1 MVLVQCQGRELDPI
15 MKVEMFELGP
25 VMTNAY
31 LVYDLQTKKGIVFDP
46 GMNPD
51 RLLQRIEKL
60 QLEIEAILLTHAH
73 FDHMGGV
80 EEVRTHTGAPVYIH
94 QEEEDWLG
102 DPMKNGSGRWPM
114 MPKLTARPAE
124 HILVGGETL
133 QLAGFQFD
141 VLYTPGHSP
150 GSISFYDG
158 VHVFSGDALFRDSI
172 GRTDLYGGSHRT
184 LMDSIKK
191 KLMELP
197 GNTVVYSGH
206 GPKTTINRERKS
218 NPFLME

>member
-1 MVLVQCQGRELDPI
+1 M
-15 MKVEMFELGP
+15 MNVEMFELGP

-31 LVYDLQTKKGIVFDP
+31 LVYDSQTQKGVVFDP
-46 GMNPD
+46 GMYPD
-51 RLLQRIEKL
+51 QLLQRIKKL
-60 QLEIEAILLTHAH
+60 HVTIEAILLTHAH

-80 EEVRTHTGAPVYIH
+80 EEVRTHTGASVYIH
-94 QEEEDWLG
+94 KKEEDWLA

-133 QLAGFQFD
+133 QIAGFQFK

-158 VHVFSGDALFRDSI
+158 AHVFSGDALFRDSI
-172 GRTDLYGGSHRT
+172 GRTDLYGGDHKT
-184 LMDSIKK
+184 LIRSIKG

-197 GNTVVYSGH
+197 DQTVVYSGH
-206 GPKTTINRERKS
+206 GPETTIERERNH
-218 NPFLME
+218 NPFIAG